1 MNKMIFLNENIFILR
16 RIRRDET
23 GMALL
28 FLILLIVL
36 KKILFIQ
43 LWQAIK
49 KLDISILPVGTVDSI
64 ADIVV
69 DIVPIVEHYSS
80 HPQNYKFAKLLV
92 AACLNIE

>member
-23 GMALL
+23 GMTLL

-36 KKILFIQ
+36 KKLIFIE
-43 LWQAIK
+43 LWQSIDF
-49 KLDISILPVGTVDSI
+49 DISVLPVGTVDSI

-69 DIVPIVEHYSS
+69 DIVPTVEHYSS